1 MCHIMLKRKREK
13 KRANADDEK
22 RFVMGGVAVFGVYS
36 RVHSSLACFYNN
48 ASSSNNFSIVLS
60 FRLRIRVRVRVILVI
75 ILNVIIIPDD
85 FRRVFRFTRL

>member
-1 MCHIMLKRKREK
+1 
-13 KRANADDEK
+13 
-22 RFVMGGVAVFGVYS
+22 MGGVAVFGVYS
-36 RVHSSLACFYNN
+36 RVHSSLACFYIN